1 MKTNQDKVCSLLGL
15 ATRAGKI
22 VSGDDSTLLELKRG
36 NVKLVIVAE
45 DASNNTKK
53 LFKDKSSYRNIPQ
66 VYFLTKL
73 ELGLAIGKAP
83 RAALGIKDVNFASK
97 IIELLETPKI

>member
-1 MKTNQDKVCSLLGL
+1 MKTNEEKIYSLLGL

-45 DASNNTKK
+45 DASDNTKK
-53 LFKDKSSYRNIPQ
+53 LFRDKTAYRNIPQ
-66 VYFLTKL
+66 VNFSTKL
-73 ELGLAIGKAP
+73 QLGLCIGKAP
-83 RAALGIKDVNFASK
+83 RAAIGVKDANFADKLEELIETSK
-97 IIELLETPKI
+97 I

>member
-1 MKTNQDKVCSLLGL
+1 MKTNEDKIYSFLGL

-45 DASNNTKK
+45 DASDNTKK
-53 LFKDKSSYRNIPQ
+53 LFKDKSSYRNVPY
-66 VYFLTKL
+66 VYFSSKL
-73 ELGLAIGKAP
+73 QLGYAIGNGP
-83 RAALGIKDVNFASK
+83 RAALGVKDINFANK
-97 IIELLETPKI
+97 ILELMETPKI